1 MKELKVLAS
10 VEEIKELFDE
20 GYEIIRLEIEE
31 DGSTTII
38 QGDTSSK
45 DFLFMKQLLEKEDYD
60 YFGNVEDYKNWLND
74 NYRESIENGDYKVSI
89 KFV

>member
-10 VEEIKELFDE
+10 IEEIKELFDE
-20 GYEIIRLEIEE
+20 GYEIIRVEIEE
-31 DGSTTII
+31 NGSTTII

-60 YFGNVEDYKNWLND
+60 YFENAEDYMNWLND
-74 NYRESIENGDYKVSI
+74 NYREPIENGDYKVSI

>member
-1 MKELKVLAS
+1 MKELKALAS
-10 VEEIKELFDE
+10 IEEIKELFDE
-20 GYEIIRLEIEE
+20 GYEIIRVEIEE

-60 YFGNVEDYKNWLND
+60 YFGNAEDYKNWLND